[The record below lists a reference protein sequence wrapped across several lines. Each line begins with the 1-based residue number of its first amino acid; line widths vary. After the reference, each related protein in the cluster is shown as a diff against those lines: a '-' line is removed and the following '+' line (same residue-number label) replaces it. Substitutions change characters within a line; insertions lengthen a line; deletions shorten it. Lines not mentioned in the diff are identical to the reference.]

1 MVIWFVLR
9 MRNTPTWNGRWSGE
23 GDLHAMRMNVSAKKA
38 EELLKEGS
46 FYFSWP
52 DGWSCAVD
60 VVKPSP
66 PEARRMAKNNKG
78 FCGYVWM
85 VNSILKY
92 GRILDD
98 DGVKKLKAAEAEAKG
113 QVVR

>member
-9 MRNTPTWNGRWSGE
+9 MRNTPTWNGSWSGA
-23 GDLHAMRMNVSAKKA
+23 GRLYAKRVNVPKARA

-46 FYFSWP
+46 FWWSWS

-66 PEARRMAKNNKG
+66 AEARAMAKNTRG
-78 FCGYVWM
+78 FCGYEWM
-85 VNSILKY
+85 IKSIILY
-92 GRILDD
+92 GQILDS
-98 DGVKKLKAAEAEAKG
+98 DGVKEMKAAEAKG
-113 QVVR
+113 QVVS

>member
-9 MRNTPTWNGRWSGE
+9 MRNTPTWNESWSGA
-23 GDLHAMRMNVSAKKA
+23 GRLYAKRVNVPKTKA

-46 FYFSWP
+46 FYFSWS

-66 PEARRMAKNNKG
+66 AEARAMAKNTRG
-78 FCGYVWM
+78 FCGYEWM
-85 VNSILKY
+85 INSILMY
-92 GRILDD
+92 GKILDTAY
-98 DGVKKLKAAEAEAKG
+98 VKKVKAAEAKG
-113 QVVR
+113 QVLS